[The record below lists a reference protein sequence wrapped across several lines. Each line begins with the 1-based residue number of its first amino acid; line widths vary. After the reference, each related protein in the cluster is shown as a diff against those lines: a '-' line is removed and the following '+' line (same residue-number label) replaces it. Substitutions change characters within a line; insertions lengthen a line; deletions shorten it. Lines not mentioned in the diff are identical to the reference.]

1 MAYREVSRVEIVEVI
16 RRWQSGESQ
25 RQTASGTGL
34 SRKTVRRYITAAI
47 GAGLTRDGPAP
58 SEDQLSRLAG
68 LNVSTRRKAETPTE
82 DLLAPWADQIY
93 EWLTADKL
101 QVTRIHELLAERGCR
116 VSYPS
121 VGRFIRRRGWRRRST
136 STVRMGESA
145 PGDVAEMDFGRL
157 GLMDDPEAGR
167 RRVVWALI
175 VVLSYSRHSFVWP
188 TFSQKLV
195 EVIEGLEAAWAFFEG
210 VPSYL
215 VVDNFPAAVAGPDP
229 LQPRLTR
236 GFLEYSQHRGFIAD
250 PARVRHPRDK
260 PRVERGVPYVRE
272 RFFKGGK
279 FTDLADMRSAA
290 TRWCL
295 EVAGQRIHG
304 TTRKRPLTVFREQ
317 ERSAL
322 GKWDGEPYE
331 MTDWR
336 TAKVHPDHHVA
347 CQYALYSVPSAI
359 CPPGQKVEVRL
370 GSKLVRIY
378 HRGRLI
384 KVHPRKGRGGRST
397 DPDDYPS
404 ELSAYTLRAPDRIK
418 LSAASHGPA
427 VAAYAERLFDGPLPW
442 AKIRQGHKLIR
453 LGERYSAERLDAAC
467 RRALSVDLIDVR
479 RLERILVEALEQE
492 TAQPELPPMP
502 HGRFARPGSVFA
514 HDNAITTQSAQGERP

>member
-1 MAYREVSRVEIVEVI
+1 M
-16 RRWQSGESQ
+16 
-25 RQTASGTGL
+25 
-34 SRKTVRRYITAAI
+34 
-47 GAGLTRDGPAP
+47 
-58 SEDQLSRLAG
+58 
-68 LNVSTRRKAETPTE
+68 
-82 DLLAPWADQIY
+82 
-93 EWLTADKL
+93 
-101 QVTRIHELLAERGCR
+101 TRIHELLVGRGCR

-121 VGRFIRRRGWRRRST
+121 VGRFIRRRGWRRRSA
-136 STVRMGESA
+136 STVRMSESEPGE
-145 PGDVAEMDFGRL
+145 VAEMDFGRL

-229 LQPRLTR
+229 LHPRLTR

-279 FTDLADMRSAA
+279 FTGLADMRSAA
-290 TRWCL
+290 SRWCL

-304 TTRKRPLTVFREQ
+304 TTRKQPLAVFREQ

-322 GKWDGEPYE
+322 RKWDAEPYE

-347 CQYALYSVPSAI
+347 CQYALYSVPAQI
-359 CPPGQKVEVRL
+359 CPSGQKVEVRL

-404 ELSAYTLRAPDRIK
+404 ELSAYTLRAPDPDQAQRGIAWAGGGR
-418 LSAASHGPA
+418 LCRAPLRRSVALGENQAGTQGSYVSENATPPSGWTQPAGGPCRLTSSTSAASS
-427 VAAYAERLFDGPLPW
+427 AYSSRPSSRRPRSRSYRPYPTAGSQDQAPSSLMTTPSPLNQH
-442 AKIRQGHKLIR
+442 R
-453 LGERYSAERLDAAC
+453 EN
-467 RRALSVDLIDVR
+467 
-479 RLERILVEALEQE
+479 
-492 TAQPELPPMP
+492 
-502 HGRFARPGSVFA
+502 A
-514 HDNAITTQSAQGERP
+514 HDHHRRTHAASQAPQARSHARHAS